1 MSTSFET
8 VSPPRAADCA
18 YLRMISGLTLAQMA
32 EVVHLADRQSW
43 WRFEA
48 GTRQCGL
55 ATWELALLK
64 TDQHPSSQLKPRSSA
79 VNTQSES

>member
-1 MSTSFET
+1 MTTHFDT
-8 VSPPRAADCA
+8 VVSPLPAHCA
-18 YLRMISGLTLAQMA
+18 YLRTVAGLTLAQMA
-32 EVVHLADRQSW
+32 DIVHLADRQSW

-64 TDQHPSSQLKPRSSA
+64 TGQHPYIRLIPRKL
-79 VNTQSES
+79 EMHMEPRR

>member
-1 MSTSFET
+1 MHANFET
-8 VSPPRAADCA
+8 VAQPLAADCA
-18 YLRMISGLTLAQMA
+18 YLRMIAGLTLAQMA
-32 EVVHLADRQSW
+32 DIVHLADRQSW

-64 TDQHPSSQLKPRSSA
+64 TDQHPTDRLSPRKVA
-79 VNTQSES
+79 THAEAES

>member
-1 MSTSFET
+1 MIS
-8 VSPPRAADCA
+8 VRH
-18 YLRMISGLTLAQMA
+18 YLRMIAGVTLAQMA
-32 EVVHLADRQSW
+32 DIVHLADRQSW

-64 TDQHPSSQLKPRSSA
+64 TDQHPNSQLVPRKSA
-79 VNTQSES
+79 VHMESES